1 MAVDI
6 GPKIGIDGE
15 AEYRKKINEII
26 SQAKTLSSEMKK
38 LESSFDSEGKSIK
51 ENNEKK
57 KLLNEQIKVQEERV
71 KELNAMLEKS
81 KEVYGENST
90 QTNKW
95 QQAVNN
101 AETELNNLKKTLSSL
116 PSSLQIVGA
125 KMQEVGNK
133 MKSVGAS
140 MSQVGSTMTTRV
152 TAPIVGG
159 LTACIKTTMDF
170 DSEMSKVAAISGAT
184 GDDFDSLRAKA
195 IEMGDSTK
203 FSATESAQAMEYMA
217 MAGWK
222 TEDMLSGISG
232 IMDLAAAS
240 GEELATTSDIV
251 TDGLTAFGLSAED
264 SSHFADVLAAASA
277 NANTNVS
284 MLGESFKYVAPVAG
298 SLGFSVEDVSVALG
312 LMANSGIKASQGGTA
327 LRTLFTNMANPT
339 DTMAAAMDDLG
350 ISLTNSEGE
359 MNSLKDIMVQLR
371 AGFGDLKVSEDDYL
385 EALDGLNSELE
396 SGEITQ
402 EQYDKMLEDWISHTF
417 SAEGAIK
424 AQTAAMLAGKTG
436 MAGLLAIVNSTD
448 ADFAKLTESVN
459 SASESTALLADGS
472 IVPLSEA
479 LASGQEIMEQYDGA
493 AAQMAATMQNN
504 AGGQLQELKSNID
517 TLAISIGDL
526 LTPAVK
532 DIITGAQEFVKKLTA
547 LDDGAKEM
555 IVKIGLAVAAIGPAL
570 IIIGKIVGAIGTIIS
585 VSGSLTAAIGTF
597 STFMTATAIPAISG
611 LAASASAAVP
621 GILAFMAPFA
631 PFIAIGAAVVAAG
644 VLIYKN
650 WDKIKE
656 TAQLV
661 GAAVAEKWG
670 ELKAKTVE
678 TWNTLKAKTSE
689 AWGNIKAKVSEFAG
703 NVKQSVSEKWD
714 GIKTKTAETWNNV
727 KAKTVEVL
735 KGVVQDTRT
744 NLSNMKSAFESNG
757 GGIKGTVAALWTGIK
772 GNFTTGFNALNTL
785 TNGKLG
791 EIAGMFSGLK
801 DKALT
806 WGRDLIEN
814 FIQGIKDKA
823 QALKD
828 AAAKFIANPVE
839 AVAGHSHPTEGPM
852 ADDYTW
858 MPDMMKLFAK
868 GIKDNAY
875 LVTHAIDD
883 VATDISVGM
892 NGYSEQQ
899 ADSSGVANAILGAID
914 PAAIYNAVR
923 EGASDAEI
931 TIDIDGRDLRRNLGA
946 LGVQFA

>member
-1 MAVDI
+1 
-6 GPKIGIDGE
+6 
-15 AEYRKKINEII
+15 
-26 SQAKTLSSEMKK
+26 MKK

-152 TAPIVGG
+152 TAPIVAG
-159 LTACIKTTMDF
+159 LTSCIKTTMDF
-170 DSEMSKVAAISGAT
+170 DAEMSKVAAISGAT
-184 GDDFDSLRAKA
+184 GADFDALRDKA
-195 IEMGDSTK
+195 IEMGNSTK
-203 FSATESAQAMEYMA
+203 FSATESAEAMEYMA

-222 TEDMLSGISG
+222 TEQIMDGLGG
-232 IMDLAAAS
+232 VMDLAAAS
-240 GEELATTSDIV
+240 GEDLGTTSDIV
-251 TDGLTAFGLSAED
+251 TDALTAFGLKAED
-264 SSHFADVLAAASA
+264 STHFADVLAAASS

-284 MLGESFKYVAPVAG
+284 MLGESFKYAAAPAG
-298 SLGFSVEDVSVALG
+298 SLGYSVEDVALALG
-312 LMANSGIKASQGGTA
+312 LMANSGIKADMAGTSLRNMFQRMAKPTKESEVAMARLGLSLADSEGNMYSFREIMDQLRESFVSINMPLDEYNRA
-327 LRTLFTNMANPT
+327 LDELDAQLEAGDITQKKYDSTLEELNKQAFGAEGAEKAR
-339 DTMAAAMDDLG
+339 AAAMLG
-350 ISLTNSEGE
+350 GT
-359 MNSLKDIMVQLR
+359 R
-371 AGFGDLKVSEDDYL
+371 AMS
-385 EALDGLNSELE
+385 
-396 SGEITQ
+396 
-402 EQYDKMLEDWISHTF
+402 
-417 SAEGAIK
+417 
-424 AQTAAMLAGKTG
+424 
-436 MAGLLAIVNSTD
+436 GLLAITN
-448 ADFAKLTESVN
+448 
-459 SASESTALLADGS
+459 ASEEDYQKLAAAIDNSSESMALLADGS
-472 IVPLSEA
+472 VVPLSEA
-479 LASGQEIMEQYDGA
+479 LASGKEIIEQYDGA
-493 AAQMAATMQNN
+493 AAQMASTMADN
-504 AGGQLQELKSNID
+504 ASGDLQILKSNMEA
-517 TLAISIGDL
+517 LAISIGDL
-526 LTPAVK
+526 LTPALR
-532 DIITGAQEFVKKLTA
+532 DIITGAQEFVQKLTA
-547 LDDGAKEM
+547 LDDGTKEM

-650 WDKIKE
+650 WDTIKE

-735 KGVVQDTRT
+735 KGVLQDTKT
-744 NLSNMKSAFESNG
+744 NLTNMKAAFDSNG
-757 GGIKGTVAALWTGIK
+757 GGIKGTVAALWTGVK
-772 GNFTTGFNALNTL
+772 GYFTTGFNALNTL

-791 EIAGMFSGLK
+791 EIANLFGSLK

-806 WGRDLIEN
+806 WGRDMIEN
-814 FIQGIKDKA
+814 FIQGIKDKI

-828 AAAKFIANPVE
+828 AAAE
-839 AVAGHSHPTEGPM
+839 AAKPITDIFHHSHPDVGPLK
-852 ADDYTW
+852 DDYKW
-858 MPDMMKLFAK
+858 MPDMMKLYAK

-875 LVTHAIDD
+875 LVTQAIDD
-883 VATDISVGM
+883 VATDISVGV
-892 NGYSEQQ
+892 NGYSAQQ
-899 ADSSGVANAILGAID
+899 ADSSGVASAILGAID

>member
-1 MAVDI
+1 
-6 GPKIGIDGE
+6 
-15 AEYRKKINEII
+15 
-26 SQAKTLSSEMKK
+26 MKK

-101 AETELNNLKKTLSSL
+101 AETELNNLKKTLSTL

-184 GDDFDSLRAKA
+184 GDDFDALREKA

-222 TEDMLSGISG
+222 TDDMLSGISG

-251 TDGLTAFGLSAED
+251 TDGLTAFGLTAADSA
-264 SSHFADVLAAASA
+264 HFADVMAAASS

-312 LMANSGIKASQGGTA
+312 LMANSGIKASQAGTS

-339 DTMAAAMDDLG
+339 DTMAIAMDELG
-350 ISLTNSEGE
+350 ISLDDGAGN
-359 MNSLKDIMVQLR
+359 MKSLAEIMQDLR
-371 AGFGDLKVSEDDYL
+371 TGF
-385 EALDGLNSELE
+385 SELKMTEEEYNETFGKLTE
-396 SGEITQ
+396 SYQSGAMEEEEYQ
-402 EQYDKMLEDWISHTF
+402 EAVSALVDELF
-417 SAEGAIK
+417 GAEGAQK

-479 LASGQEIMEQYDGA
+479 LASGQEIIKQYDGA

-532 DIITGAQEFVKKLTA
+532 DIITGAQEFVQKLTA
-547 LDDGAKEM
+547 LDDGTKEM

-650 WDKIKE
+650 WDTIKE

-735 KGVVQDTRT
+735 KGVLQDTRT
-744 NLSNMKSAFESNG
+744 NLSNMKAAFDSNG

-899 ADSSGVANAILGAID
+899 ADSSGVASAILGAID

>member
-152 TAPIVGG
+152 TAPIVAG
-159 LTACIKTTMDF
+159 LTSCIKTTMDF
-170 DSEMSKVAAISGAT
+170 DAEMSKVAAISGAT
-184 GDDFDSLRAKA
+184 GADFDALRDKA
-195 IEMGDSTK
+195 IEMGNSTK
-203 FSATESAQAMEYMA
+203 FSATESAEAMEYMA

-222 TEDMLSGISG
+222 TEQIMDGLGG
-232 IMDLAAAS
+232 VMDLAAAS
-240 GEELATTSDIV
+240 GEDLGTTSDIV
-251 TDGLTAFGLSAED
+251 TDALTAFGLKAED
-264 SSHFADVLAAASA
+264 STHFADVLAAASS

-284 MLGESFKYVAPVAG
+284 MLGESFKYAAAPAG
-298 SLGFSVEDVSVALG
+298 SLGYSVEDVALALG
-312 LMANSGIKASQGGTA
+312 LMANSGIKADMAGTSLRNMFQRMAKPTKESEVAMARLGLSLADSEGNMYSFREIMDQLRESFVSINMPLDEYNRA
-327 LRTLFTNMANPT
+327 LDELDAQLEAGDITQKKYDSTLEELNKQAFGAEGAEKAR
-339 DTMAAAMDDLG
+339 AAAMLG
-350 ISLTNSEGE
+350 GT
-359 MNSLKDIMVQLR
+359 R
-371 AGFGDLKVSEDDYL
+371 AMS
-385 EALDGLNSELE
+385 
-396 SGEITQ
+396 
-402 EQYDKMLEDWISHTF
+402 
-417 SAEGAIK
+417 
-424 AQTAAMLAGKTG
+424 
-436 MAGLLAIVNSTD
+436 GLLAITN
-448 ADFAKLTESVN
+448 
-459 SASESTALLADGS
+459 ASEEDYQKLAAAIDNSSESMALLADGS
-472 IVPLSEA
+472 VVPLSEA
-479 LASGQEIMEQYDGA
+479 LASGKEIIEQYDGA
-493 AAQMAATMQNN
+493 AAQMASTMADN
-504 AGGQLQELKSNID
+504 ASGDLQILKSNMEA
-517 TLAISIGDL
+517 LAISIGDL
-526 LTPAVK
+526 LTPALR
-532 DIITGAQEFVKKLTA
+532 DIITGAQEFVQKLTS
-547 LDDGAKEM
+547 LDDGTKKM

-570 IIIGKIVGAIGTIIS
+570 IIVGKIVQAIGAIVTG
-585 VSGSLTAAIGTF
+585 VGGLTTAIGAA

-650 WDKIKE
+650 WDTIKE

-714 GIKTKTAETWNNV
+714 GVKTKTAETWNNV

-735 KGVVQDTRT
+735 KGVLQDTKT
-744 NLSNMKSAFESNG
+744 NLTNMKAAFDSNG
-757 GGIKGTVAALWTGIK
+757 GGIKGTVAALWTGVK
-772 GNFTTGFNALNTL
+772 GYFTTGFNALNTL

-791 EIAGMFSGLK
+791 EIANLFGSLK

-806 WGRDLIEN
+806 WGKDMIGN
-814 FIQGIKDKA
+814 FIQGIKDKLAEWKETLNGLA
-823 QALKD
+823 QD
-828 AAAKFIANPVE
+828 AANVLK
-839 AVAGHSHPTEGPM
+839 HSHPKQGPM
-852 ADDYTW
+852 ADDNTW
-858 MPDMMKLFAK
+858 MPDMMQLFAK

-875 LVTHAIDD
+875 LLNNAIDD
-883 VATDISVGM
+883 VATDISVGV
-892 NGYSEQQ
+892 NGYSAQQ
-899 ADSSGVANAILGAID
+899 ADSSNVANAILGAID

>member
-1 MAVDI
+1 
-6 GPKIGIDGE
+6 
-15 AEYRKKINEII
+15 
-26 SQAKTLSSEMKK
+26 MKK

-184 GDDFDSLRAKA
+184 GDDFDALREKA

-251 TDGLTAFGLSAED
+251 TDGLTAFGLTAADSA
-264 SSHFADVLAAASA
+264 HFADVMAAASS

-312 LMANSGIKASQGGTA
+312 LMANSGIKASQAGTS

-339 DTMAAAMDDLG
+339 DTMAIAMDELG
-350 ISLTNSEGE
+350 ISLDDGRGN
-359 MNSLKDIMVQLR
+359 MKSLAEIMQDLR
-371 AGFGDLKVSEDDYL
+371 TGF
-385 EALDGLNSELE
+385 SELKMTEEEYNETFGKLTE
-396 SGEITQ
+396 SYQSGAMEEEEYQ
-402 EQYDKMLEDWISHTF
+402 EAVSALVDELF
-417 SAEGAIK
+417 GAEGAQK

-479 LASGQEIMEQYDGA
+479 LASGQQIIEQYDGA

-504 AGGQLQELKSNID
+504 AGGQLQILKSNIE

-526 LTPAVK
+526 LTPAVN
-532 DIITGAQEFVKKLTA
+532 DIIKGAQEFVQKLTA
-547 LDDGAKEM
+547 LDDGTKEM

-585 VSGSLTAAIGTF
+585 VGGMLTTKIGVLSSFISG
-597 STFMTATAIPAISG
+597 TAIPAISG
-611 LAASASAAVP
+611 LASQAVAAVP
-621 GILAFMAPFA
+621 GILSFMAPFA

-650 WDKIKE
+650 WDTIKE

-689 AWGNIKAKVSEFAG
+689 AWGNIKSKVSEFAG

-735 KGVVQDTRT
+735 KGVLQDTKT
-744 NLSNMKSAFESNG
+744 NLTNMKAAFDSNG
-757 GGIKGTVAALWTGIK
+757 GGIKGTVAALWTGVK
-772 GNFTTGFNALNTL
+772 GYFTTGFNALNTL

-828 AAAKFIANPVE
+828 AAAEFIANPVK

-858 MPDMMKLFAK
+858 MPDMMKSFAK

-875 LVTHAIDD
+875 LVTQAIDD

-892 NGYSEQQ
+892 NGYEAQQ
-899 ADSSGVANAILGAID
+899 ADSSSVANAILGAID

>member
-1 MAVDI
+1 
-6 GPKIGIDGE
+6 
-15 AEYRKKINEII
+15 
-26 SQAKTLSSEMKK
+26 MKK

-184 GDDFDSLRAKA
+184 GEDFEALREKA
-195 IEMGDSTK
+195 IEMGNSTK

-222 TEDMLSGISG
+222 TEQIMDGIPG

-240 GEELATTSDIV
+240 GEGLATTSDIV
-251 TDGLTAFGLSAED
+251 TDAMTAFGLSAEE
-264 SSHFADVLAAASA
+264 STHFADVLAAASA

-284 MLGESFKYVAPVAG
+284 MLGESFKYVAQVAG

-312 LMANSGIKASQGGTA
+312 LMANNGIKASQGGTA

-339 DTMAAAMDDLG
+339 DEMAIAMEKVG
-350 ISLTNSEGE
+350 ISLDDGAGN
-359 MNSLKDIMVQLR
+359 MKSLADIMVELR
-371 AGFGDLKVSEDDYL
+371 TGF
-385 EALDGLNSELE
+385 SELKMTEEEYNETFGKLTE
-396 SGEITQ
+396 SYQSGAMEEEEYQ
-402 EQYDKMLEDWISHTF
+402 EAVSALVDELF
-417 SAEGAIK
+417 GAEGAQK
-424 AQTAAMLAGKTG
+424 AQTASMLAGKTG

-448 ADFAKLTESVN
+448 ADFEKLTNSIN

-479 LASGQEIMEQYDGA
+479 LASGQEIIEQYDGA
-493 AAQMAATMQNN
+493 AAQMAATMADN
-504 AGGQLQELKSNID
+504 AAGDLQILKSNMEA
-517 TLAISIGDL
+517 LAISIGDL
-526 LTPAVK
+526 LTPALR
-532 DIITGAQEFVKKLTA
+532 DIIAGAQEFVQKLTA
-547 LDDGAKEM
+547 LDDGTKKM

-650 WDKIKE
+650 WDTIKE

-678 TWNTLKAKTSE
+678 TWNNIKAKTSE

-735 KGVVQDTRT
+735 KGVLQDTKT
-744 NLSNMKSAFESNG
+744 NLTNMKAAFDSNG
-757 GGIKGTVAALWTGIK
+757 GGIKGTVAALWTGVK
-772 GNFTTGFNALNTL
+772 GYFTTGFNALNTL

-828 AAAKFIANPVE
+828 AAAEFIANPVK

-858 MPDMMKLFAK
+858 MPDMMKSFAK

-875 LVTHAIDD
+875 LVTQAIDD

>member
-90 QTNKW
+90 QTDKW
-95 QQAVNN
+95 KQAVNN
-101 AETELNNLKKTLSSL
+101 AETELNNLKRTLSSL

-152 TAPIVGG
+152 TAPIVAG
-159 LTACIKTTMDF
+159 LTSCIKTTMDF
-170 DSEMSKVAAISGAT
+170 DAEMSKVAAISGAT
-184 GDDFDSLRAKA
+184 GADFDALREKA
-195 IEMGDSTK
+195 IEMGNSTK
-203 FSATESAQAMEYMA
+203 FSATESAEAMEYMA

-222 TEDMLSGISG
+222 TEQIMDGLGG
-232 IMDLAAAS
+232 VMDLAAAS
-240 GEELATTSDIV
+240 GEDLGTTSDIV
-251 TDGLTAFGLSAED
+251 TDALTAFGLKAED
-264 SSHFADVLAAASA
+264 STHFADVLAAASS

-284 MLGESFKYVAPVAG
+284 MLGESFKYAAAPAG
-298 SLGFSVEDVSVALG
+298 SLGYSVEDVSLALG
-312 LMANSGIKASQGGTA
+312 LMANSGIKADMAGTS
-327 LRTLFTNMANPT
+327 LRNMFQRMAKPT
-339 DTMAAAMDDLG
+339 KESDAAMTRLG
-350 ISLTNSEGE
+350 ISLADDEGRMYSFRE
-359 MNSLKDIMVQLR
+359 IMDQLR
-371 AGFGDLKVSEDDYL
+371 ESFVDINMPLDEYNAALDELDAQL
-385 EALDGLNSELE
+385 EA
-396 SGEITQ
+396 GEITQ
-402 EQYDKMLEDWISHTF
+402 KKYDSTLEELNKQAF
-417 SAEGAIK
+417 GAEGAEK
-424 AQTAAMLAGKTG
+424 ARAAAMLGGTRA
-436 MAGLLAIVNSTD
+436 MSGLLAITN
-448 ADFAKLTESVN
+448 
-459 SASESTALLADGS
+459 ASEEDYQKLAAAIDSSSESMALLADGS
-472 IVPLSEA
+472 VVPLSEA
-479 LASGQEIMEQYDGA
+479 LASGQEIIEQYDGA
-493 AAQMAATMQNN
+493 AAQMAATMANN
-504 AGGQLQELKSNID
+504 AAGDLQILKSNMEA
-517 TLAISIGDL
+517 LAISIGDL
-526 LTPAVK
+526 LTPALR
-532 DIITGAQEFVKKLTA
+532 DIIAGAQEFVQKLTA
-547 LDDGAKEM
+547 LDDGTKEM

-650 WDKIKE
+650 WDTIKE

-661 GAAVAEKWG
+661 GSAVAEKWN
-670 ELKAKTVE
+670 ELKS
-678 TWNTLKAKTSE
+678 KTSE
-689 AWGNIKAKVSEFAG
+689 AWNNMKTKTSEAWNNMKTKVSEAAA
-703 NVKQSVSEKWD
+703 NMKQSISEKWD
-714 GIKTKTAETWNNV
+714 NIKTKTAETWNNV

-735 KGVVQDTRT
+735 KGVLQDTKT
-744 NLSNMKSAFESNG
+744 NLTNMKAAFDSNG
-757 GGIKGTVAALWTGIK
+757 GGIKGTVAALWTGVK
-772 GNFTTGFNALNTL
+772 GYFTTGFNALNTL

-791 EIAGMFSGLK
+791 EIANLFGSLK

-806 WGRDLIEN
+806 WGKDMIGN
-814 FIQGIKDKA
+814 FIQGIKDKLAEWKETLNGLA
-823 QALKD
+823 QD
-828 AAAKFIANPVE
+828 AANVLK
-839 AVAGHSHPTEGPM
+839 HSHPKQGPM
-852 ADDYTW
+852 ADDNTW
-858 MPDMMKLFAK
+858 MPDMMQLFAK

-875 LVTHAIDD
+875 LLNNAIDD

-899 ADSSGVANAILGAID
+899 ADSSNVASAILGAID

>member
-1 MAVDI
+1 
-6 GPKIGIDGE
+6 
-15 AEYRKKINEII
+15 
-26 SQAKTLSSEMKK
+26 
-38 LESSFDSEGKSIK
+38 
-51 ENNEKK
+51 
-57 KLLNEQIKVQEERV
+57 
-71 KELNAMLEKS
+71 MLEKS

-184 GDDFDSLRAKA
+184 GEDFEALREKA
-195 IEMGDSTK
+195 IEMGNSTK

-222 TEDMLSGISG
+222 TEQIMDGIPG

-240 GEELATTSDIV
+240 GEGLATTSDIV
-251 TDGLTAFGLSAED
+251 TDAMTAFGLSAEE
-264 SSHFADVLAAASA
+264 STHFADVLAAASA

-312 LMANSGIKASQGGTA
+312 LMANNGIKASQGGTA

-339 DTMAAAMDDLG
+339 DEMAIAMEKVG
-350 ISLTNSEGE
+350 ISLDDGAGN
-359 MNSLKDIMVQLR
+359 MKSLADIMVELR
-371 AGFGDLKVSEDDYL
+371 TGF
-385 EALDGLNSELE
+385 SELKMTEEEYNETFGKLTE
-396 SGEITQ
+396 SYQSGAMEEEEYQ
-402 EQYDKMLEDWISHTF
+402 EAVSALVDELF
-417 SAEGAIK
+417 GAEGAQK
-424 AQTAAMLAGKTG
+424 AQTASMLAGKTG

-448 ADFAKLTESVN
+448 ADFEKLTNSIN

-479 LASGQEIMEQYDGA
+479 LASGQEIIEQYDGA
-493 AAQMAATMQNN
+493 AAQMAATMADN
-504 AGGQLQELKSNID
+504 AAGDLQILKSNMEA
-517 TLAISIGDL
+517 LAISIGDL
-526 LTPAVK
+526 LTPALR
-532 DIITGAQEFVKKLTA
+532 DIIAGAQEFVQKLTA
-547 LDDGAKEM
+547 LDDGTKKM

-650 WDKIKE
+650 WDTIKE

-678 TWNTLKAKTSE
+678 TWNNIKAKTSE

-735 KGVVQDTRT
+735 KGVLQDTKT
-744 NLSNMKSAFESNG
+744 NLTNMKAAFDSNG
-757 GGIKGTVAALWTGIK
+757 GGIKGTVAALWTGVK
-772 GNFTTGFNALNTL
+772 GYFTTGFNALNTL

-828 AAAKFIANPVE
+828 AAAEFIANPVK

-858 MPDMMKLFAK
+858 MPDMMKSFAK

-875 LVTHAIDD
+875 LVTQAIDD

>member
-184 GDDFDSLRAKA
+184 GGDFDALREKA

-251 TDGLTAFGLSAED
+251 TDGLTAFGLTAADSA
-264 SSHFADVLAAASA
+264 HFADVMAAASS

-312 LMANSGIKASQGGTA
+312 LMANSGIKASQAGTS

-339 DTMAAAMDDLG
+339 DTMAIAMDELG
-350 ISLTNSEGE
+350 ISLDDGAGN
-359 MNSLKDIMVQLR
+359 MKSLAEIMQDLR
-371 AGFGDLKVSEDDYL
+371 TGF
-385 EALDGLNSELE
+385 SELKMTEEEYNETFGKLTE
-396 SGEITQ
+396 SYQSGAMEEEEYQ
-402 EQYDKMLEDWISHTF
+402 EAVSALVDELF
-417 SAEGAIK
+417 GAEGAQK

-479 LASGQEIMEQYDGA
+479 LASGQEIIEQYDGA

-504 AGGQLQELKSNID
+504 AGGQLQILKSNIE

-526 LTPAVK
+526 LTPAVN
-532 DIITGAQEFVKKLTA
+532 DIIKGAQEFVQKLTA
-547 LDDGAKEM
+547 LDDGTKEM

-650 WDKIKE
+650 WDTIKE

-689 AWGNIKAKVSEFAG
+689 AWGNIKSKVSEFAG

-744 NLSNMKSAFESNG
+744 NLSNMKAAFDSNG

-791 EIAGMFSGLK
+791 EIAGMFSSMK
-801 DKALT
+801 DKALS
-806 WGRDLIEN
+806 WGRDMIEN
-814 FIQGIKDKA
+814 FIQGIKDKI

-828 AAAKFIANPVE
+828 AAAE
-839 AVAGHSHPTEGPM
+839 AAKPITDIFHHSHPDVGPLK
-852 ADDYTW
+852 DDYKW
-858 MPDMMKLFAK
+858 MPDMMKLYAK

-875 LVTHAIDD
+875 LVTQAIDD

>member
-1 MAVDI
+1 
-6 GPKIGIDGE
+6 
-15 AEYRKKINEII
+15 
-26 SQAKTLSSEMKK
+26 MKK

-184 GDDFDSLRAKA
+184 GEDFEALREKA
-195 IEMGDSTK
+195 IEMGNSTK

-222 TEDMLSGISG
+222 TEQIMDGIPG

-240 GEELATTSDIV
+240 GEGLATTSDIV
-251 TDGLTAFGLSAED
+251 TDAMTAFGLSAEE
-264 SSHFADVLAAASA
+264 STHFADVLAAASA

-312 LMANSGIKASQGGTA
+312 LMANNGIKASQGGTA

-339 DTMAAAMDDLG
+339 DEMAIAMEKVG
-350 ISLTNSEGE
+350 ISLDDGAGN
-359 MNSLKDIMVQLR
+359 MKSLADIMVELR
-371 AGFGDLKVSEDDYL
+371 TGF
-385 EALDGLNSELE
+385 SELKMTEEEYNETFGKLTE
-396 SGEITQ
+396 SYQSGAMEEEEYQ
-402 EQYDKMLEDWISHTF
+402 EAVSALVDELF
-417 SAEGAIK
+417 GAEGAQK
-424 AQTAAMLAGKTG
+424 AQTASMLAGKTG

-448 ADFAKLTESVN
+448 ADFEKLTNSIN

-479 LASGQEIMEQYDGA
+479 LASGQEIIEQYDGA
-493 AAQMAATMQNN
+493 AAQMAATMADN
-504 AGGQLQELKSNID
+504 AAGDLQILKSNMEA
-517 TLAISIGDL
+517 LAISIGDL
-526 LTPAVK
+526 LTPALR
-532 DIITGAQEFVKKLTA
+532 DIIAGAQEFVQKLTA
-547 LDDGAKEM
+547 LDDGTKKM

-650 WDKIKE
+650 WDTIKE

-678 TWNTLKAKTSE
+678 TWNNIKAKTSE

-735 KGVVQDTRT
+735 KGVLQDTKT
-744 NLSNMKSAFESNG
+744 NLTNMKAAFDSNG
-757 GGIKGTVAALWTGIK
+757 GGIKGTVAALWTGVK
-772 GNFTTGFNALNTL
+772 GYFTTGFNALNTL

-828 AAAKFIANPVE
+828 AAAEFIANPVK

-858 MPDMMKLFAK
+858 MPDMMKSFAK

-875 LVTHAIDD
+875 LVTQAIDD

>member
-1 MAVDI
+1 
-6 GPKIGIDGE
+6 
-15 AEYRKKINEII
+15 
-26 SQAKTLSSEMKK
+26 MKK

-90 QTNKW
+90 QTDKW
-95 QQAVNN
+95 KQAVNN

-152 TAPIVGG
+152 TAPIVAG
-159 LTACIKTTMDF
+159 LTSCIKTTMDF
-170 DSEMSKVAAISGAT
+170 DAEMSKVAAISGAT
-184 GDDFDSLRAKA
+184 GADFDALRDKA
-195 IEMGDSTK
+195 IEMGNSTK
-203 FSATESAQAMEYMA
+203 FSATESAEAMEYMA

-222 TEDMLSGISG
+222 TEQIMDGLGG
-232 IMDLAAAS
+232 VMDLAAAS
-240 GEELATTSDIV
+240 GEDLGTTSDIV
-251 TDGLTAFGLSAED
+251 TDALTAFGLKAED
-264 SSHFADVLAAASA
+264 STHFADVLAAASS

-284 MLGESFKYVAPVAG
+284 MLGESFKYAAAPAG
-298 SLGFSVEDVSVALG
+298 SLGYSVEDVALALG
-312 LMANSGIKASQGGTA
+312 LMANSGIKADMAGTSLRNMFQRMAKPTKESEVAMARLGLSLADSEGNMYSFREIMDQLRESFVSINMPLDEYNRA
-327 LRTLFTNMANPT
+327 LDELDAQLEAGDITQKKYDSTLEELNKQAFGAEGAEKAR
-339 DTMAAAMDDLG
+339 AAAMLG
-350 ISLTNSEGE
+350 GT
-359 MNSLKDIMVQLR
+359 R
-371 AGFGDLKVSEDDYL
+371 AMS
-385 EALDGLNSELE
+385 
-396 SGEITQ
+396 
-402 EQYDKMLEDWISHTF
+402 
-417 SAEGAIK
+417 
-424 AQTAAMLAGKTG
+424 
-436 MAGLLAIVNSTD
+436 GLLAITN
-448 ADFAKLTESVN
+448 
-459 SASESTALLADGS
+459 ASEEDYQKLAAAIDNSSESMALLADGS
-472 IVPLSEA
+472 VVPLSEA
-479 LASGQEIMEQYDGA
+479 LASGKEIIEQYDGA
-493 AAQMAATMQNN
+493 AAQMASTMADN
-504 AGGQLQELKSNID
+504 ASGDLQILKSNMEA
-517 TLAISIGDL
+517 LAISIGDL
-526 LTPAVK
+526 LTPALR
-532 DIITGAQEFVKKLTA
+532 DIITGAQEFVQKLTS
-547 LDDGAKEM
+547 LDDGTKKM

-650 WDKIKE
+650 WDTIKE

-689 AWGNIKAKVSEFAG
+689 AWGNIKSKVSEFAG

-714 GIKTKTAETWNNV
+714 GIKTKTTETWNNV
-727 KAKTVEVL
+727 KTKTVEVL
-735 KGVVQDTRT
+735 KGVLQDTKT
-744 NLSNMKSAFESNG
+744 NLTNMKAAFDSNG
-757 GGIKGTVAALWTGIK
+757 GGIKGTVAALWTGVK
-772 GNFTTGFNALNTL
+772 GYFTTGFNALNTL

-791 EIAGMFSGLK
+791 EIANLFGSLK

-806 WGRDLIEN
+806 WGKDMIGN
-814 FIQGIKDKA
+814 FIQGIKDKLAEWKETLNGLA
-823 QALKD
+823 QD
-828 AAAKFIANPVE
+828 AANVLK
-839 AVAGHSHPTEGPM
+839 HSHPKQGPM
-852 ADDYTW
+852 ADDNTW
-858 MPDMMKLFAK
+858 MPDMMQLFAK

-875 LVTHAIDD
+875 LLNNAIDD
-883 VATDISVGM
+883 VATDISVGV
-892 NGYSEQQ
+892 NGYSAQQ
-899 ADSSGVANAILGAID
+899 ADSSGVASAILGAID

>member
-1 MAVDI
+1 
-6 GPKIGIDGE
+6 
-15 AEYRKKINEII
+15 
-26 SQAKTLSSEMKK
+26 MKK

-184 GDDFDSLRAKA
+184 GDDFDSLREKA

-222 TEDMLSGISG
+222 TEQIMDGLGG
-232 IMDLAAAS
+232 VMDLAAAS
-240 GEELATTSDIV
+240 GEDLGTTSDIV
-251 TDGLTAFGLSAED
+251 TDALTAFGLKAED
-264 SSHFADVLAAASA
+264 STHFADVLAAASS

-284 MLGESFKYVAPVAG
+284 MLGESFKYAAAPAG
-298 SLGFSVEDVSVALG
+298 SLGYSVEDVALALG
-312 LMANSGIKASQGGTA
+312 LMANSGIKADMAGTSLRNMFQRMAKPTKESEVAMARLGLSLADSEGNMYSFREIMDQLRESFVSINMPLDEYNRA
-327 LRTLFTNMANPT
+327 LDELDAQLEAGDITQKKYDSTLEELNKQAFGAEGAEKAR
-339 DTMAAAMDDLG
+339 AAAMLG
-350 ISLTNSEGE
+350 GT
-359 MNSLKDIMVQLR
+359 R
-371 AGFGDLKVSEDDYL
+371 AMS
-385 EALDGLNSELE
+385 
-396 SGEITQ
+396 
-402 EQYDKMLEDWISHTF
+402 
-417 SAEGAIK
+417 
-424 AQTAAMLAGKTG
+424 
-436 MAGLLAIVNSTD
+436 GLLAITN
-448 ADFAKLTESVN
+448 
-459 SASESTALLADGS
+459 ASEEDYQKLAAAIDNSSESMALLADGS
-472 IVPLSEA
+472 VVPLSEA
-479 LASGQEIMEQYDGA
+479 LASGQEIIKQYDGA

-547 LDDGAKEM
+547 LDDGTKEM

-570 IIIGKIVGAIGTIIS
+570 IIVGKIVQAIGVIVTG
-585 VSGSLTAAIGTF
+585 VGGLTTAIGAA

-650 WDKIKE
+650 WDTIKE

-714 GIKTKTAETWNNV
+714 GVKTKTAETWNNV

-735 KGVVQDTRT
+735 KGVLQDTKT
-744 NLSNMKSAFESNG
+744 NLSNMKAAFDSNG

-791 EIAGMFSGLK
+791 EIAGMFSSMK
-801 DKALT
+801 DKALS
-806 WGRDLIEN
+806 WGRDMIEN
-814 FIQGIKDKA
+814 FIQGIKDKI

-828 AAAKFIANPVE
+828 AAAEAAKPVTDIFH
-839 AVAGHSHPTEGPM
+839 HSHPDVGPLK
-852 ADDYTW
+852 DDYKW
-858 MPDMMKLFAK
+858 MPDMMKLYAK

-875 LVTHAIDD
+875 LVTQAIDD

>member
-15 AEYRKKINEII
+15 AEYRKQINEII

-51 ENNEKK
+51 ENNAKK

-90 QTNKW
+90 KTDKW
-95 QQAVNN
+95 KQAVYN
-101 AETELNNLKKTLSSL
+101 AETELNNLKKTLASL
-116 PSSLQIVGA
+116 PNSLQLVGS

-133 MKSVGAS
+133 MKSIGSS
-140 MSQVGSTMTTRV
+140 MSQVGTSMTTKV
-152 TAPIVGG
+152 TAPIVAG
-159 LTACIKTTMDF
+159 LTSCIKTTMDF
-170 DSEMSKVAAISGAT
+170 DAEMSKVAAISGAT
-184 GDDFDSLRAKA
+184 GADFDSLREKA
-195 IEMGDSTK
+195 IEMGNSTK

-222 TEDMLSGISG
+222 TEQIMDGIPG

-240 GEELATTSDIV
+240 GEDLATTSDIV
-251 TDGLTAFGLSAED
+251 TDAMTAFGLSAEE
-264 SSHFADVLAAASA
+264 STHFADVLAAASA

-312 LMANSGIKASQGGTA
+312 LMANNGIKASQGGTA

-339 DTMAAAMDDLG
+339 DEMAIAMEKVG
-350 ISLTNSEGE
+350 ISLDDGAGN
-359 MNSLKDIMVQLR
+359 MKSLADIMVELR
-371 AGFGDLKVSEDDYL
+371 TGFSELKMTEDEYAQSFGKLNEAYEAGSMSEDEYQ
-385 EALDGLNSELE
+385 EAVSALADELF
-396 SGEITQ
+396 G
-402 EQYDKMLEDWISHTF
+402 
-417 SAEGAIK
+417 AEGAQK
-424 AQTAAMLAGKTG
+424 AQTASMLAGKTG

-448 ADFAKLTESVN
+448 ADFEKLTNSIN

-479 LASGQEIMEQYDGA
+479 LASGQEIIEQYDGA
-493 AAQMAATMQNN
+493 AAQMASTMADN
-504 AGGQLQELKSNID
+504 AAGDLQILKSNMEA
-517 TLAISIGDL
+517 LAISIGDL
-526 LTPAVK
+526 LTPALR
-532 DIITGAQEFVKKLTA
+532 DIIAGAQEFVQKLTA
-547 LDDGAKEM
+547 LDDGTKEM

-570 IIIGKIVGAIGTIIS
+570 IIVGKIVGAIGTIVS

-611 LAASASAAVP
+611 LAASASAAIP
-621 GILAFMAPFA
+621 GIVAFMAPFL
-631 PFIAIGAAVVAAG
+631 PFVAIGAAVVAAG

-656 TAQLV
+656 TAQKV

-670 ELKAKTVE
+670 ELKA
-678 TWNTLKAKTSE
+678 NTLEAWNNIKAKTSE
-689 AWGNIKAKVSEFAG
+689 VWGNIKSKISEVAE
-703 NVKQSVSEKWD
+703 NIKDSVSEKWN
-714 GIKTKTAETWNNV
+714 GIKSKTAETFNNV

-735 KGVVQDTRT
+735 RGMLIDTKN
-744 NLSNMKSAFESNG
+744 NLTNMKAAFDSNG
-757 GGIKGTVAALWTGIK
+757 GGIKGTVAALWTGVK
-772 GNFTTGFNALNTL
+772 GYFTTGFNALNTL

-791 EIAGMFSGLK
+791 EIAGMFSSMK
-801 DKALT
+801 DKALS
-806 WGRDLIEN
+806 WGRDMIEN
-814 FIQGIKDKA
+814 FIQGIKDKI

-828 AAAKFIANPVE
+828 AAAE
-839 AVAGHSHPTEGPM
+839 AAKPITDIFHHSHPDVGPLK
-852 ADDYTW
+852 DDYKW
-858 MPDMMKLFAK
+858 MPDMMKLYAK

-875 LVTHAIDD
+875 LVTQAIDD

-892 NGYSEQQ
+892 NGYSER
-899 ADSSGVANAILGAID
+899 ASDNSSVASAIMNAID
-914 PAAIYNAVR
+914 PAAIYAAVR
-923 EGASDAEI
+923 DGASDAEI
-931 TIDIDGRDLRRNLGA
+931 TIDIDGRALRRNLGA
-946 LGVQFA
+946 MGVQFA

>member
-90 QTNKW
+90 QTDKW
-95 QQAVNN
+95 KQAVNN
-101 AETELNNLKKTLSSL
+101 AETELNNLKRTLSNL
-116 PSSLQIVGA
+116 PSSLQLVGA

-159 LTACIKTTMDF
+159 LTACIKKTMDF

-184 GDDFDSLRAKA
+184 GDDFDALREKA
-195 IEMGDSTK
+195 IQMGDETK

-264 SSHFADVLAAASA
+264 SSHFADVLAAASS

-312 LMANSGIKASQGGTA
+312 LMANSGIKASQAGTS

-339 DTMAAAMDDLG
+339 DTMAIAMDELG
-350 ISLTNSEGE
+350 ISLDDGAGN
-359 MNSLKDIMVQLR
+359 MKSLAEIMQDLR
-371 AGFGDLKVSEDDYL
+371 TGF
-385 EALDGLNSELE
+385 SELKMTEEEYNETFGKLTE
-396 SGEITQ
+396 SYQSGAMEEEEYQ
-402 EQYDKMLEDWISHTF
+402 EAVSALVDELF
-417 SAEGAIK
+417 GAEGAQK

-479 LASGQEIMEQYDGA
+479 LASGQQIIEQYDGA

-504 AGGQLQELKSNID
+504 AGGQLQILKSNIE

-526 LTPAVK
+526 LTPAVS
-532 DIITGAQEFVKKLTA
+532 DIIKGAQEFVQKLTA
-547 LDDGAKEM
+547 LDDGTKKT
-555 IVKIGLAVAAIGPAL
+555 IVNIGLAVAAIGPAL

-597 STFMTATAIPAISG
+597 STWITATAIPAISG
-611 LAASASAAVP
+611 MAASASAAIP
-621 GILAFMAPFA
+621 GIMAFMAPFL
-631 PFIAIGAAVVAAG
+631 PFVAIGAAVVAAG

-650 WDKIKE
+650 WDTIKE

-670 ELKAKTVE
+670 ELKAKTIE
-678 TWNTLKAKTSE
+678 TWNNVKAKTSE
-689 AWGNIKAKVSEFAG
+689 TWSNVKSKVTEIAGNI
-703 NVKQSVSEKWD
+703 KQSVSEKWD

-735 KGVVQDTRT
+735 KGVLQDTKT
-744 NLSNMKSAFESNG
+744 NLTNMKAAFDSNG
-757 GGIKGTVAALWTGIK
+757 GGIKGTVAALWTGVK
-772 GNFTTGFNALNTL
+772 GYFTTGFNALNTL

-806 WGRDLIEN
+806 WGRDMIEN
-814 FIQGIKDKA
+814 FIQGIKDKI

-828 AAAKFIANPVE
+828 AAAE
-839 AVAGHSHPTEGPM
+839 AAKPITDIFHHSHPDVGPLK
-852 ADDYTW
+852 DDYKW
-858 MPDMMKLFAK
+858 MPDMMKLYAK

-875 LVTHAIDD
+875 LVTQAIDD

-914 PAAIYNAVR
+914 SAAIYNAVR

>member
-152 TAPIVGG
+152 TAPIVAG
-159 LTACIKTTMDF
+159 LTSCIKTTMDF
-170 DSEMSKVAAISGAT
+170 DAEMSKVAAISGAT
-184 GDDFDSLRAKA
+184 GADFDALRDKA
-195 IEMGDSTK
+195 IEMGNSTK
-203 FSATESAQAMEYMA
+203 FSATESAEAMEYMA

-222 TEDMLSGISG
+222 TEQIMDGLGG
-232 IMDLAAAS
+232 VMDLAAAS
-240 GEELATTSDIV
+240 GEDLGTTSDIV
-251 TDGLTAFGLSAED
+251 TDALTAFGLKAED
-264 SSHFADVLAAASA
+264 STHFADVLAAASS

-284 MLGESFKYVAPVAG
+284 MLGESFKYAAAPAG
-298 SLGFSVEDVSVALG
+298 SLGYSVEDVALALG
-312 LMANSGIKASQGGTA
+312 LMANSGIKADMAGTSLRNMFQRMAKPTKESEVAMARLGLSLADSEGNMYSFREIMDQLRESFVSINMPLDEYNRA
-327 LRTLFTNMANPT
+327 LDELDAQLEAGDITQKKYDSTLEELNKQAFGAEGAEKAR
-339 DTMAAAMDDLG
+339 AAAMLG
-350 ISLTNSEGE
+350 GT
-359 MNSLKDIMVQLR
+359 R
-371 AGFGDLKVSEDDYL
+371 AMS
-385 EALDGLNSELE
+385 
-396 SGEITQ
+396 
-402 EQYDKMLEDWISHTF
+402 
-417 SAEGAIK
+417 
-424 AQTAAMLAGKTG
+424 
-436 MAGLLAIVNSTD
+436 GLLAITN
-448 ADFAKLTESVN
+448 
-459 SASESTALLADGS
+459 ASEEDYQKLAAAIDNSSESMALLADGS
-472 IVPLSEA
+472 VVPLSEA
-479 LASGQEIMEQYDGA
+479 LASGKEIIEQYDGA
-493 AAQMAATMQNN
+493 AAQMASTMADN
-504 AGGQLQELKSNID
+504 ASGDLQILKSNMEA
-517 TLAISIGDL
+517 LAISIGDL
-526 LTPAVK
+526 LTPALR
-532 DIITGAQEFVKKLTA
+532 DIITGAQEFVQKLTS
-547 LDDGAKEM
+547 LDDGTKKM

-650 WDKIKE
+650 WDTIKE

-735 KGVVQDTRT
+735 KGVLQDTKT
-744 NLSNMKSAFESNG
+744 NLTNMKAAFDSNG
-757 GGIKGTVAALWTGIK
+757 GGIKGTVAALWTGVK
-772 GNFTTGFNALNTL
+772 GYFTTGFNALNTL

-791 EIAGMFSGLK
+791 EIANLFGSLK

-806 WGRDLIEN
+806 WGKDMIGN
-814 FIQGIKDKA
+814 FIQGIKDKLAEWKETLNGLA
-823 QALKD
+823 QD
-828 AAAKFIANPVE
+828 AANVLK
-839 AVAGHSHPTEGPM
+839 HSHPKQGPM
-852 ADDYTW
+852 ADDNTW
-858 MPDMMKLFAK
+858 MPDMMQLFAK

-875 LVTHAIDD
+875 LLNNAIDD
-883 VATDISVGM
+883 VATDISVGV
-892 NGYSEQQ
+892 NGYSAQQ
-899 ADSSGVANAILGAID
+899 VDSSGVASAILGAID

>member
-1 MAVDI
+1 
-6 GPKIGIDGE
+6 
-15 AEYRKKINEII
+15 
-26 SQAKTLSSEMKK
+26 MKK

-184 GDDFDSLRAKA
+184 GEDFEALREKA
-195 IEMGDSTK
+195 IEMGNSTK

-222 TEDMLSGISG
+222 TEQIMDGIPG

-240 GEELATTSDIV
+240 GEGLATTSDIV
-251 TDGLTAFGLSAED
+251 TDAMTAFGLSAEE
-264 SSHFADVLAAASA
+264 STHFADVLAAASA

-312 LMANSGIKASQGGTA
+312 LMANNGIKASQGGTA

-339 DTMAAAMDDLG
+339 DEMAIAMEKVG
-350 ISLTNSEGE
+350 ISLDDGAGN
-359 MNSLKDIMVQLR
+359 MKSLADIMVELR
-371 AGFGDLKVSEDDYL
+371 TGF
-385 EALDGLNSELE
+385 SELKMTEEEYNETFGKLTE
-396 SGEITQ
+396 SYQSGAMEEEEYQ
-402 EQYDKMLEDWISHTF
+402 EAVSALVDELF
-417 SAEGAIK
+417 GAEGAQK
-424 AQTAAMLAGKTG
+424 AQTASMLAGKTG

-448 ADFAKLTESVN
+448 ADFEKLTNSIN

-479 LASGQEIMEQYDGA
+479 LASGQEIIEQYDGA
-493 AAQMAATMQNN
+493 AAQMAATMADN
-504 AGGQLQELKSNID
+504 AAGDLQILKSNMEA
-517 TLAISIGDL
+517 LAISIGNL
-526 LTPAVK
+526 LTPALR
-532 DIITGAQEFVKKLTA
+532 DIIAGAQEFVQKLTA
-547 LDDGAKEM
+547 LDDGTKKM

-650 WDKIKE
+650 WDTIKE

-678 TWNTLKAKTSE
+678 TWNNIKAKTSE

-735 KGVVQDTRT
+735 KGVLQDTKT
-744 NLSNMKSAFESNG
+744 NLTNMKAAFDSNG
-757 GGIKGTVAALWTGIK
+757 GGIKGTVAALWTGVK
-772 GNFTTGFNALNTL
+772 GYFTTGFNALNTL

-828 AAAKFIANPVE
+828 AAAEFIANPVK

-858 MPDMMKLFAK
+858 MPDMMKSFAK

-875 LVTHAIDD
+875 LVTQAIDD